1 MTTPPTIKPDL
12 KQLIL
17 QGLSAQYISESCAGG
32 VETGNHYQ
40 SIWLGNEVTSGFRT
54 QRYDLLDRISFE
66 GKSVLDLGS
75 NLGELSRAARTRG
88 AALVDGFEYDPFFVE
103 MASAIN
109 AYNATTRVSFFE
121 RDITHPAVYGEH
133 YDIVLAFSVF
143 HYVGGVIAT
152 VAEMTNELLVVETHR
167 LDGNLETHYIDPV
180 LEFFPA
186 YSILGFPEW
195 RSDDPSAGERAVIAF
210 AKNESTLASCLRS
223 PDLASRSG
231 A

>member
-66 GKSVLDLGS
+66 GKSVLDLGC
-75 NLGELSRAARTRG
+75 NLGELSRAARDRG

-109 AYNATTRVSFFE
+109 AYNGTTRVSFYQ
-121 RDITHPAVYGEH
+121 RDITDPTIYRDQ

-143 HYVGGVIAT
+143 IYVGERLQELDAIT
-152 VAEMTNELLVVETHR
+152 KELLVLETHR
-167 LDGNLETHYIDPV
+167 LDDNLESTY
-180 LEFFPA
+180 LESVSAYFPA
-186 YSILGFPEW
+186 FEFLGETEW
-195 RSDDPSAGERAVIAF
+195 GTRNEASVRRAVIAF
-210 AKNESTLASCLRS
+210 ARDEESLARALQGGVS
-223 PDLASRSG
+223 SR
-231 A
+231 

>member
-17 QGLSAQYISESCAGG
+17 QGLSAQYMSESCAGG

-54 QRYDLLDRISFE
+54 QRYDLLDRICFE

-75 NLGELSRAARTRG
+75 NLGELSRAARDRG

-109 AYNATTRVSFFE
+109 AYNGTSRVSFYQ
-121 RDITHPAVYGEH
+121 RDITDPTIYRDQ

-143 HYVGGVIAT
+143 IYIEDRLEELAAIT
-152 VAEMTNELLVVETHR
+152 KELLIVETHK
-167 LDGNLETHYIDPV
+167 LVGNLEPTYLGPLRAH
-180 LEFFPA
+180 FPA
-186 YSILGFPEW
+186 CEILGETEW
-195 RSDDPSAGERAVIAF
+195 GTPHADDVRRAVVAL
-210 AKNESTLASCLRS
+210 ARDSETLSRALR
-223 PDLASRSG
+223 
-231 A
+231 

>member
-1 MTTPPTIKPDL
+1 MTTPPTIRPDL

-40 SIWLGNEVTSGFRT
+40 SVWLGEEVTSGFRT

-75 NLGELSRAARTRG
+75 NLGELSRAARGRG

-109 AYNATTRVSFFE
+109 AYNGTTRVSFYQ
-121 RDITHPAVYGEH
+121 RDITDPSIYRDQ

-143 HYVGGVIAT
+143 IYVEDRLQELSAIT
-152 VAEMTNELLVVETHR
+152 KELLIVETHK
-167 LDGNLETHYIDPV
+167 LVGNLEPTYLAPLRVH
-180 LEFFPA
+180 FPA
-186 YSILGFPEW
+186 YEILGETEW
-195 RSDDPSAGERAVIAF
+195 GTPHSDEVRRAVVAL
-210 AKNESTLASCLRS
+210 ARDSETLSQALR
-223 PDLASRSG
+223 
-231 A
+231 